1 MILKKNLKVTL
12 IPILVFGLV
21 TSCDKN
27 ESNTN
32 LDIRIDKVVVNNEG
46 EFSFK
51 DSLIYLVCD
60 TLQYE
65 IKIQTEPKDVDM
77 FYSKNMDDFIKM
89 TGDWIL
95 IDSTFKTIRFY
106 SQGQGYNKTDI
117 HEIDF
122 GFNNDS
128 IIRIVNL
135 YPNPF
140 VDNINFRIESKNIR
154 GEYDF
159 KIFDVTGKIMSTE
172 TDFISG
178 DEIENNVDLGDLVS
192 GVYFIKFNFGNTHL
206 IDKMI
211 KQ

>member
-1 MILKKNLKVTL
+1 MILKKILKATL
-12 IPILVFGLV
+12 IPILVLGLV

-27 ESNTN
+27 EGNTN

-46 EFSFK
+46 DFTFM

-60 TLQYE
+60 TSQYE
-65 IKIQTEPKDVDM
+65 IKIQTEPKDADM
-77 FYSKNMDDFIKM
+77 FYSKNTDDFIKM
-89 TGDWIL
+89 TENWIL

-106 SQGQGYNKTDI
+106 SQVQGYNKTDI

-128 IIRIVNL
+128 IITKVNL

-140 VDNINFRIESKNIR
+140 VDNINFHIESKNIR
-154 GEYDF
+154 GEFDY
-159 KIFDVTGKIMSTE
+159 KIIDVTGKIISTE
-172 TDFISG
+172 TVFISG
-178 DEIENNVDLGDLVS
+178 DEIEKNIDLSDLS
-192 GVYFIKFNFGNTHL
+192 NGIYLIQFDFGNSKL
-206 IDKMI
+206 INKII